1 MITLLGDAGYIF
13 NPETQD
19 LQKISSEREAI
30 SRIYIAPEDCKVRY
44 FNEEYTAKKGDLIIL
59 FYDGT
64 FKHKCIIVT
73 SNEWLENINDYN
85 ERQATARKQ
94 NDLKKCPD
102 CNLACND
109 ECCSNF

>member
-1 MITLLGDAGYIF
+1 MITILGDAGYIF

-44 FNEEYTAKKGDLIIL
+44 FNEEHTAKKGDLIIL

-64 FKHKCIIVT
+64 FKHKFWSSGFHTQYVPHLSAAKSTVIYIK
-73 SNEWLENINDYN
+73 LLKFIYYN
-85 ERQATARKQ
+85 FK
-94 NDLKKCPD
+94 LP
-102 CNLACND
+102 L
-109 ECCSNF
+109 